1 MTVNKY
7 QDLMR
12 EKRRICNIRFAK
24 VVPVIVGA
32 LGSST
37 EKKLKNCINELG
49 VSIST
54 TLIQKITLLRTA
66 RVLLRVLESYGE
78 RKRRFKKK
86 KRRKKKKR
94 KRKKKKEDGDRFL
107 KGGVKGG
114 EGQYT
119 HKPLAIC
126 CGWLCGQIS
135 V

>member
-1 MTVNKY
+1 
-7 QDLMR
+7 MR
-12 EKRRICNIRFAK
+12 EKRRICSIRFAK

-66 RVLLRVLESYGE
+66 RILLRVLESYGE

-86 KRRKKKKR
+86 KKERRRKE
-94 KRKKKKEDGDRFL
+94 KER
-107 KGGVKGG
+107 
-114 EGQYT
+114 
-119 HKPLAIC
+119 
-126 CGWLCGQIS
+126 GWR
-135 V
+135 